1 LIYRHGEHFILTNN
15 ITPNFALLKEYK
27 PMFFRLF
34 GNADHAFTAD
44 PDITLIKLRQL
55 GKAFAQEIAAR
66 CGVKFDEATSQSYLL
81 YKIYREIGFE
91 PQIKALFQ
99 ILRIEGNETTHQ
111 FKIKAEREAH
121 ADEKKPSKRE

>member
-1 LIYRHGEHFILTNN
+1 MTNN
-15 ITPNFALLKEYK
+15 ITPNFALLKEHK

-34 GNADHAFTAD
+34 SNAD

-66 CGVKFDEATSQSYLL
+66 CGVKFDETTSQSYLL
-81 YKIYREIGFE
+81 YKIHREIGFE

-99 ILRIEGNETTHQ
+99 TLRIEGNETTLQ
-111 FKIKAEREAH
+111 FKIKAKREAH
-121 ADEKKPSKRE
+121 ANEKKPIKKGIIKTL